1 MSPRRLR
8 IIWEPDSGPA
18 QWVVQ
23 YDTSR
28 NHWTDA
34 FRFAEQTQAVAY
46 AAEISERDRAL
57 LEAER

>member
-23 YDTSR
+23 Y
-28 NHWTDA
+28 
-34 FRFAEQTQAVAY
+34 
-46 AAEISERDRAL
+46 
-57 LEAER
+57 